1 MLCRKSMFWR
11 AAGVSLVAASMSGCV
26 VVIGTDS
33 DHDGIYWANDY
44 EKGIRDDESALARQ
58 VADRLTAVEQLNEQR
73 IHVAAKGS
81 SVILDGSVESRDQL
95 MQAIDLASE
104 TPGVRK
110 VITHIT
116 VNNRG

>member
-33 DHDGIYWANDY
+33 EHDGVYWANDY
-44 EKGIRDDESALARQ
+44 EKGIRDDESALARS
-58 VADRLTAVEQLNEQR
+58 VAQRLSAVEQLNEQR
-73 IHVAAKGS
+73 IHVTAKGS
-81 SVILDGSVESRDQL
+81 SVVLDGRVKSRDEL
-95 MQAIDLASE
+95 MQVIDLASE

-110 VITHIT
+110 VITHIA
-116 VNNRG
+116 VGNDG